1 MAGKVTD
8 MRYLRFGEIPKDGKS
23 VNFLKL
29 TRSQNEDFAYACE
42 VGSYEEAIEDLPEDA
57 FEAGLS
63 VFEIDENGM
72 LKLDNLQL
80 VSSMLA
86 RIDAKV
92 YEVSGEQVGTGNDGE
107 PLIEVEKV
115 EKKRRISREK
125 LISHAISTICKN
137 FKNAEFNRNADVSD
151 CRLHSFYVEQK
162 ININT
167 GKKVSIW
174 NDVKGDEW
182 VNMPPYREYT
192 ACGWAFSNPVDG
204 FDVNLGIKRKGG
216 I

>member
-1 MAGKVTD
+1 

-29 TRSQNEDFAYACE
+29 TSSQNEDFAYACE
-42 VGSYEEAIEDLPEDA
+42 VGLCEEALADIPEDA

-63 VFEIDENGM
+63 VFGMDENG
-72 LKLDNLQL
+72 LPKLGNLQL

-115 EKKRRISREK
+115 EKRHRISREK
-125 LISHAISTICKN
+125 LISHAISTLCKN

-151 CRLHSFYVEQK
+151 CHLHSFYVEQK
-162 ININT
+162 INVKT
-167 GKKVSIW
+167 GEKVGVW
-174 NDVKGDEW
+174 ADVEGNEW
-182 VNMPPYREYT
+182 VRMPPYTEYT
-192 ACGWAFSNPVDG
+192 ACGWTFSNPVDG
-204 FDVNLGIKRKGG
+204 FDVNLGIKSKGG
-216 I
+216 V